1 MIKFNCPSCGA
12 ELMAEGK
19 DRGHET
25 SCEDCGTDTLVPL
38 QGALEIG
45 NIIDEHMI
53 LSEIGRGSM
62 GKVFLAQHLLMGR
75 NVALKTISPH
85 LRGDEDSIQSFIHE
99 LQTAARL
106 QHPNIV
112 TVFNAGFRDQ
122 VYYITMQFIDGKD
135 LNQVIA
141 EKGPLTE
148 KETLRVA
155 KAVADALSYAW
166 REHRMIHRDIKP
178 ENIRRNSRGEY
189 IVMDFGLA
197 CAQDETKADQGMIIG
212 SPDFISPEQALGSA
226 AVDFRADMYSLGVT
240 LLYVLSGRRPFKG
253 EAMEVVR
260 KHLDE
265 ELPKITDL
273 NPGVKIHD
281 GTQELIDR
289 MTAKQPGD
297 RFETWDAMLKAV
309 DDLSEIWNTNTL
321 RGLKIAEM
329 AQLQQMQREAARM
342 PENATSRAQTKI
354 KVQVVSHGRKG
365 YRGRRGRRAQDS
377 GGNGALVVLL
387 VVAGIFITVII
398 VFLTQ

>member
-25 SCEDCGTDTLVPL
+25 SCEDCGSDTLVPL

-45 NIIDEHMI
+45 NIIDEHMV
-53 LSEIGRGSM
+53 LNEIGRGSM

-85 LRGDEDSIQSFIHE
+85 LRGDEDSVQSFIRE

-135 LNQVIA
+135 LNQIIA

-178 ENIRRNSRGEY
+178 ENIRRNTRGEY

-253 EAMEVVR
+253 EPMEVVR

-265 ELPKITDL
+265 DLPKITDL
-273 NPGVKIHD
+273 NPGVKIHE

-289 MTAKQPGD
+289 MTAKQPCD
-297 RFETWDAMLKAV
+297 RFETWEAMLKAV

-329 AQLQQMQREAARM
+329 AQLKQMQREAARL
-342 PENATSRAQTKI
+342 PESAPSRAQTKI

-365 YRGRRGRRAQDS
+365 SRGRRARPTESS
-377 GGNGALVVLL
+377 GGGSMIMAFVLA
-387 VVAGIFITVII
+387 VIFILVLMVISR
-398 VFLTQ
+398 